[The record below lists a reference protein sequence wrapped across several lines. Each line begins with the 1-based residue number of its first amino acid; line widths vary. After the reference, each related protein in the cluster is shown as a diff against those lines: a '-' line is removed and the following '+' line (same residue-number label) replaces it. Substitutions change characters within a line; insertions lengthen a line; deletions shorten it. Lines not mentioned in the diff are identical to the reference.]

1 MSLFAVFPLLL
12 FALAAIAAPVLTGI
26 IVYRDAKSRAM
37 DAILWSLVA
46 ALAPGFIGLII
57 YLVVR
62 SSHKSLVCAH
72 CGAPVSED
80 FIACPQCASALKYHC
95 DACGKA
101 VDAEWR
107 VCAYC
112 GAPLPEGRPANVL
125 TPAQGASGTGLWV
138 LLVCLVAVPVLLI
151 LTVFFFSIV

>member
-72 CGAPVSED
+72 CGARLGRLSRLP
-80 FIACPQCASALKYHC
+80 
-95 DACGKA
+95 A
-101 VDAEWR
+101 VRLGAER
-107 VCAYC
+107 
-112 GAPLPEGRPANVL
+112 PLRRLRKGRR
-125 TPAQGASGTGLWV
+125 
-138 LLVCLVAVPVLLI
+138 
-151 LTVFFFSIV
+151 